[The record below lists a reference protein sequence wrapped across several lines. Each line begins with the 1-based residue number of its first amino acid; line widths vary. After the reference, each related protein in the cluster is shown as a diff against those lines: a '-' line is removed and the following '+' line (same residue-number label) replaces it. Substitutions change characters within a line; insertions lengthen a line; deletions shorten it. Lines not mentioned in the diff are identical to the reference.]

1 MVIHTDLLGCIYV
14 YFISTWYSI
23 SLWTQTLL
31 GSKKK
36 EERFVVGK
44 TVLLKLGINELTTYE
59 FWAAF
64 SLRNTQTRQISNRT
78 FHADNRASAAPTFFK
93 DDKTE

>member
-1 MVIHTDLLGCIYV
+1 MVIYTALLGCIYV
-14 YFISTWYSI
+14 YFISTLYSV

-36 EERFVVGK
+36 ERFVVGK
-44 TVLLKLGINELTTYE
+44 TVLFKLGINELTTYE

-64 SLRNTQTRQISNRT
+64 SIRNTQTRQKSNRT
-78 FHADNRASAAPTFFK
+78 VLFDIPASAALTFLK

>member
-1 MVIHTDLLGCIYV
+1 MYILYLPG
-14 YFISTWYSI
+14 
-23 SLWTQTLL
+23 TQHLCGHKL
-31 GSKKK
+31 FWALEKKK
-36 EERFVVGK
+36 KERFVVGK

-64 SLRNTQTRQISNRT
+64 SIRNSQTRQISNRAV
-78 FHADNRASAAPTFFK
+78 HADNRASAAPTFFK